1 MTSLTLGSMLLG
13 GALVVVVVL
22 YLVRPLMDPD
32 TAADFTD
39 MEEIELLQSRKYAL
53 LKKIQELDDDLE
65 ANKVAPELY
74 AHDRPRLVK
83 QTALVMQQ
91 LDTLEAHEAAAA
103 GVPLSADISDQAA
116 IDAQIE
122 AAVRQRRSPA
132 QVDDDIEAAI
142 RRRRAAATTAAAV
155 AVPATPSTPADS
167 AAKARYC
174 PQCGRPVEADDRF
187 CPACGHNL
195 TGTPSQASVATSG

>member
-39 MEEIELLQSRKYAL
+39 MEEIEILQARKFAL

-65 ANKVAPELY
+65 AGKVAQELY
-74 AHDRPRLVK
+74 NYDRPRLVK

-91 LDTLEAHEAAAA
+91 LDTLEAHEAAAR
-103 GVPLSADISDQAA
+103 GVPLSAD

-132 QVDDDIEAAI
+132 QIDDDIEAAV
-142 RRRRAAATTAAAV
+142 RQRRAAAAATGAAAATPATTAAPPPEA
-155 AVPATPSTPADS
+155 ATARP
-167 AAKARYC
+167 RYC
-174 PQCGRPVEADDRF
+174 PQCGRPVEATDRF
-187 CPACGHNL
+187 CAACGHNL
-195 TGTPSQASVATSG
+195 AGEPSQASVATSG